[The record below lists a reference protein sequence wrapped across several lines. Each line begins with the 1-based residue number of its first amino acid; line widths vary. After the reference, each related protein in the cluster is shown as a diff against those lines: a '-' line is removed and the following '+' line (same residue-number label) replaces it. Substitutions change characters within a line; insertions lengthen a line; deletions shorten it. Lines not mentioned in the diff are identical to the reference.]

1 MAGGSGGKKR
11 SNRNFDPI
19 SLSFLDVISCGF
31 GAIVLIFL
39 ITDHSKALQ
48 NIPNRPEQAEVDLLD
63 EEILEGQ
70 AGLVRARNTVSEID
84 DRLATAQGL
93 ASRIQQQLDPL
104 RAELLLAEA
113 DTDSEEETIAQLVT
127 EITTLEAELARL
139 RAEEEQ
145 RSGNNAR
152 AFIGE
157 GNRQYLT
164 GLILGGN
171 RILILVDTS
180 ASMLDN
186 TIVNIIRRRNMSDVE
201 KLKSPKWTQVRKT
214 VDWLTARLPPPSQYQ
229 VYGFSNEIH
238 SMIPGTEGSWLEV
251 ADAEQLNQMVEA
263 VNSTVPVEGTNLE
276 NVFAAIKSFSPQPDN
291 VFLITDGLPTLE
303 NRGDAKGLIT
313 GRDREQIFER
323 ALKEL
328 PEGVPFNVILLPL
341 EGDPMAASLY
351 WQLAVTT
358 GGSFMTPS
366 SDWP

>member
-1 MAGGSGGKKR
+1 MASGRGGKKK

-48 NIPNRPEQAEVDLLD
+48 NITNAPQQAEVDLLD
-63 EEILEGQ
+63 EEILDGQ
-70 AGLVRARNTVSEID
+70 AGLVRVRNTLSEID
-84 DRLATAQGL
+84 DRLAIAQGL
-93 ASRIQQQLDPL
+93 ASRIQKQLDPL
-104 RAELLLAEA
+104 RVELILAESDS
-113 DTDSEEETIAQLVT
+113 DTEEETIALLKT

-145 RSGNNAR
+145 LSGNNVR

-186 TIVNIIRRRNMSDVE
+186 TIVNIIRRRNMADDE
-201 KLKSPKWTQVRKT
+201 KLKSPKWTQARKT

-229 VYGFSNEIH
+229 VYGFSNEVR
-238 SMIPGTEGSWLEV
+238 SLIPGSEGTWLEV
-251 ADAEQLNQMVEA
+251 ADDVQLNQVVE
-263 VNSTVPVEGTNLE
+263 TLGTTIPVEGTNLE
-276 NVFAAIKSFSPQPDN
+276 NVFESIKQLSPQPDN
-291 VFLITDGLPTLE
+291 IFLITDGLPTLE
-303 NRGDAKGLIT
+303 NRGDTKGLVT

-323 ALKEL
+323 ALKDL
-328 PEGVPFNVILLPL
+328 PEGVPFNVVLLPL

-351 WQLAVTT
+351 WQLSVNTS
-358 GGSFMTPS
+358 GSFMTPS
-366 SDWP
+366 ADWP

>member
-1 MAGGSGGKKR
+1 MASGRGGKKK

-48 NIPNRPEQAEVDLLD
+48 NITNAPQQAEVDLLD
-63 EEILEGQ
+63 EEILDGQ
-70 AGLVRARNTVSEID
+70 AGLVRVRNTLSEID
-84 DRLATAQGL
+84 DRLAIAQGL

-104 RAELLLAEA
+104 RVELILAESDS
-113 DTDSEEETIAQLVT
+113 DTEEETIALLKT

-145 RSGNNAR
+145 LSGNNVR

-186 TIVNIIRRRNMSDVE
+186 TIVNIIRRRNMADDE
-201 KLKSPKWTQVRKT
+201 NLKSPKWTQARKT

-229 VYGFSNEIH
+229 VYGFSNEVR
-238 SMIPGTEGSWLEV
+238 SLIPGSEGTWLEV
-251 ADAEQLNQMVEA
+251 ADDVQLNQVVE
-263 VNSTVPVEGTNLE
+263 TLGTTIPVEGTNLE
-276 NVFAAIKSFSPQPDN
+276 NVFESIKQLSPQPDN
-291 VFLITDGLPTLE
+291 IFLITDGLPTLE
-303 NRGDAKGLIT
+303 NRGDTKGLVT

-323 ALKEL
+323 ALKDL
-328 PEGVPFNVILLPL
+328 PEGVPFNVVLLPL

-351 WQLAVTT
+351 WQLSVNTS
-358 GGSFMTPS
+358 GSFMTPS
-366 SDWP
+366 ADWP